1 MTGLWVGLGV
11 LLAYFVAGF
20 CLARWQ
26 LPRAWAKARQEC
38 FTESSQ
44 RSYVLKFMWLCVL
57 GWPVPF
63 PKTLIQALFNHVA
76 VSGDPEHIKALH
88 REKDRTIKQ
97 QQEHIR
103 QLEIELGIGQGDRG

>member
-11 LLAYFVAGF
+11 LAYFVAGF
-20 CLARWQ
+20 FLARWQ
-26 LPRAWAKARQEC
+26 LPRAWAKARQER
-38 FTESSQ
+38 FVESSQ

-57 GWPVPF
+57 GWPVVI

-76 VSGDPEHIKALH
+76 VSGDPEHIKALQ